1 MAANSN
7 IHRGVQTSE
16 GKTKENLQQGKSS
29 AQRQKAKRGQKTKG
43 VHGTVFATHTLPLP
57 QEELE
62 VGHLH
67 SFVCPPQLALTY
79 LIFVTDS
86 VGVKSLVSKKCELV
100 CFVVKIL
107 NLVFLL
113 VLKNLELVCFW

>member
-1 MAANSN
+1 M
-7 IHRGVQTSE
+7 
-16 GKTKENLQQGKSS
+16 
-29 AQRQKAKRGQKTKG
+29 
-43 VHGTVFATHTLPLP
+43 HGEVFATHTLPTPSPPP

-86 VGVKSLVSKKCELV
+86 VGVKSLVSKKCESV

-113 VLKNLELVCFW
+113 VLKNLELVGFWCQLKMVPVSTI

>member
-1 MAANSN
+1 M
-7 IHRGVQTSE
+7 
-16 GKTKENLQQGKSS
+16 
-29 AQRQKAKRGQKTKG
+29 
-43 VHGTVFATHTLPLP
+43 HGEVFATHTLPTPSPPP

-79 LIFVTDS
+79 LIFVT
-86 VGVKSLVSKKCELV
+86 GTGTTVKSLVSKKCELV

-113 VLKNLELVCFW
+113 VLKNLELVCFWCQLKMVLVSTN